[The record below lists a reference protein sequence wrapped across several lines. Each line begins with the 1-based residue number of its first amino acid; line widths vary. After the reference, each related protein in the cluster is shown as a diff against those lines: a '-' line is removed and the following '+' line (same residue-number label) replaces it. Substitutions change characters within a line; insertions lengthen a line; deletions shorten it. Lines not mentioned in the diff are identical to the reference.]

1 VARDLS
7 TQSPPRHEFKS
18 NLLPPTHGY
27 QLVIPTGM
35 GGFDSKGSSWQ
46 YKLSPEDSRACA
58 RQNNSLEFVAT
69 LITVWLSARRNDKE
83 AEHCFLALSDN
94 SSTVGWLHKANVDDS
109 KNLPLHMATR
119 KFAEG
124 LLEADCCLYSQHI
137 AGEKNIVADF
147 LSRKFHLNH
156 NDLTS
161 LILTSFPSQV
171 PPLFRV
177 SPLPPTILS
186 WLTSWLQRCKER
198 VGSPRI
204 LGTRKQECGEDE
216 SNTQN
221 VLTLT
226 KMCGF
231 SDLPQIAEQSYSV
244 PLLQPCDGGSFPDP
258 TIQIWRRQ
266 QYKRPLQNW
275 VRFLRHPVNIQKSK
289 EIDEQKFYVLETLD
303 SITYEI
309 KISQIK

>member
-1 VARDLS
+1 MV
-7 TQSPPRHEFKS
+7 
-18 NLLPPTHGY
+18 
-27 QLVIPTGM
+27 
-35 GGFDSKGSSWQ
+35 
-46 YKLSPEDSRACA
+46 CA
-58 RQNNSLEFVAT
+58 RQNNSLEFVAA

-119 KFAEG
+119 KFAEV

-177 SPLPPTILS
+177 SPLPPDILS

-226 KMCGF
+226 KTCGF
-231 SDLPQIAEQSYSV
+231 SDLPQIAEKSYLV
-244 PLLQPCDGGSFPDP
+244 PLLQPCNGGSFPDP
-258 TIQIWRRQ
+258 TIQIWRCQ

-275 VRFLRHPVNIQKSK
+275 VRFLGQTWGTTPHMSQDLTDYIQ
-289 EIDEQKFYVLETLD
+289 FYQGN
-303 SITYEI
+303 SRA
-309 KISQIK
+309 